1 MKKHLM
7 KLSVDADLAHKAIS
21 TTKADGMSVSQLV
34 ESTLTKYLE
43 SGTTKPER
51 FKLELLKMPGDFH
64 EGVDLSD
71 RKTLYEIMEG
81 RC

>member
-1 MKKHLM
+1 
-7 KLSVDADLAHKAIS
+7 
-21 TTKADGMSVSQLV
+21 MSVSQLV
-34 ESTLTKYLE
+34 ESALTKYLE